1 MATRV
6 NIIIDQGT
14 DFSTAINL
22 TDSSGTDLNL
32 TGYSAAS
39 QIRKTHSSSN
49 STAFTCALSVAN
61 STLTSW
67 TNINNPDA
75 DAGPINNY
83 LKSNVQTIRFD
94 NKKFGYEG
102 GIVFDSEKGTQTL
115 VDKPGLEAGRLKD
128 PESGSKGSFGGK
140 ELPKP
145 MLKP

>member
-14 DFSTAINL
+14 DFSTPINL

-61 STLTSW
+61 STLTLSL
-67 TNINNPDA
+67 NNSVTA
-75 DAGPINNY
+75 AM
-83 LKSNVQTIRFD
+83 S
-94 NKKFGYEG
+94 
-102 GIVFDSEKGTQTL
+102 
-115 VDKPGLEAGRLKD
+115 AGRYVWDAELTNSSGTISRILEGMVTVT
-128 PESGSKGSFGGK
+128 PEVTK
-140 ELPKP
+140 
-145 MLKP
+145 